1 MEHNDIK
8 AIYEVSFHLER
19 ISKALRIV
27 NNSDTLCLIS
37 DYSVLNRFDIDD
49 VVTIPRYLQ
58 DEFKQKLTDYFIE
71 KYNEY
76 VDKLK
81 TIDLKEI

>member
-1 MEHNDIK
+1 MEHNDIN
-8 AIYEVSFHLER
+8 AIQEASYHLER
-19 ISKALRIV
+19 ISKALGIV
-27 NNSDTLCLIS
+27 NNADTLYLIS
-37 DYSVLNRFDIDD
+37 DYSVLNRFDTDD

-81 TIDLKEI
+81 TIDLKEL